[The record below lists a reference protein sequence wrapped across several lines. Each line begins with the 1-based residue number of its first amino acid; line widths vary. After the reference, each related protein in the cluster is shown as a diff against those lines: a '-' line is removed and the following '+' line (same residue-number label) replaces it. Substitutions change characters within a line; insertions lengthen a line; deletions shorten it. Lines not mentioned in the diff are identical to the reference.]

1 MTISCTTN
9 KYKDDK
15 KKMHSQRRDRS
26 LTYNL
31 PTSSRDKDMQ
41 NLQMKQ
47 QILDTNESQSRENQ

>member
-15 KKMHSQRRDRS
+15 AKMHSQRRDRS

>member
-15 KKMHSQRRDRS
+15 TKMHSQRRDRS